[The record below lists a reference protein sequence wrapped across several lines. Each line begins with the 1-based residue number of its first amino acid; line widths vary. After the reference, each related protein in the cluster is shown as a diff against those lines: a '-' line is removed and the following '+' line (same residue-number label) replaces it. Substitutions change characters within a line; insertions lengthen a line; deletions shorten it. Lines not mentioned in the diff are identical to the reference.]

1 MQPYSHLPIS
11 PFALDQN
18 DLPESSPPASPRTRG
33 AMVDAPNYNIQST
46 AQYLPKDTGLL
57 SSIAILEELRCESNI
72 ASFIRAGG
80 LDKLRTKYSEQEL
93 VERGRR
99 ILGNLSIEVSRV
111 WRPDWSLV

>member
-11 PFALDQN
+11 PFALDPS
-18 DLPESSPPASPRTRG
+18 DLPESSPPASPKTRG
-33 AMVDAPNYNIQST
+33 AMVHPPNYNIRST

-57 SSIAILEELRCESNI
+57 SSIAVLEELRCESNI

-80 LDKLRTKYSEQEL
+80 LDKLRTKYTEQDL
-93 VERGRR
+93 VERGRQ

-111 WRPDWSLV
+111 WRPNWSLV